1 MPDIK
6 AVIEYLQDHE
16 RYRTEKPYCCLLPP
30 REGFDPDKERVDNLE
45 FETHSDVPIT
55 DIRPSKGR
63 ISLEDHGFQVLSHA
77 TNFSDFTSEE
87 GVRAYKIETEALLR
101 ENFGA
106 CWARTYD
113 FVLRKNVP
121 LQRKQ
126 FDLNDPLHIEGP
138 ARGAHNDIT
147 YLSGPKVITRYLS
160 DEEKRAFLRPGYR
173 VRIINTWRSLLP
185 VVEDRPL
192 ALCDSRSVEP
202 TDLIASDRIIPDR
215 VGENYYLKYNPKHQ
229 WYWLSG
235 QTSSEPFAFVMYD
248 TKAGKHARFCPHV
261 SFDNPEAQRGA
272 PPRESVE
279 TRSILITK
287 EQPA

>member
-1 MPDIK
+1 M
-6 AVIEYLQDHE
+6 
-16 RYRTEKPYCCLLPP
+16 PP

-138 ARGAHNDIT
+138 ARGAHNGWSIQK
-147 YLSGPKVITRYLS
+147 L
-160 DEEKRAFLRPGYR
+160 FL
-173 VRIINTWRSLLP
+173 
-185 VVEDRPL
+185 D
-192 ALCDSRSVEP
+192 A
-202 TDLIASDRIIPDR
+202 
-215 VGENYYLKYNPKHQ
+215 
-229 WYWLSG
+229 
-235 QTSSEPFAFVMYD
+235 
-248 TKAGKHARFCPHV
+248 
-261 SFDNPEAQRGA
+261 
-272 PPRESVE
+272 
-279 TRSILITK
+279 
-287 EQPA
+287 